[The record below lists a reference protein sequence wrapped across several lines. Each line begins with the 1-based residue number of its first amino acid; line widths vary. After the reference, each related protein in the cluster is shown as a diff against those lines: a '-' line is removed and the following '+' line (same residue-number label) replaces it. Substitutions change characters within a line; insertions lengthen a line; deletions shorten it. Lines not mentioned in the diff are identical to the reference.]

1 LRPPAWS
8 GLLRTY
14 SSTHS
19 VPTTPPTI
27 YTMRLPTSSLVAVL
41 LAMTAQEVAAQA
53 QGAPASLSTLSGFV
67 AADPNSLRPL
77 PGLAGAATP
86 PPAAAVAVATPPAA
100 VVAAPPA
107 AVQAPPAAIQAPPA
121 NNVAGLT
128 GLGGFE
134 APTAALRPLPGL
146 AGGVC

>member
-1 LRPPAWS
+1 
-8 GLLRTY
+8 
-14 SSTHS
+14 
-19 VPTTPPTI
+19 
-27 YTMRLPTSSLVAVL
+27 MRLPTSSLVAVL

-100 VVAAPPA
+100 VAAPPA

-121 NNVAGLT
+121 NNVADVQAGGLA

-134 APTAALRPLPGL
+134 APTGALRPLPGL